1 MMPPGAGAL
10 LTAAAFLAGALPFG
24 YLVGRA
30 AGVDVRRAGSG
41 NIGAANLVRTV
52 GWAAGVLTLVLDV
65 AKGALPVA
73 AARWGGAPPE
83 WVAAVAGAA
92 VLGHIYTPFLG
103 FRGGKGVATTL
114 GALVVASPRAA
125 AAAMAVWVAMVA
137 LFRFTSLAALVS
149 AGLLPALA
157 WWLDGRPAMVA
168 LALALAILVLWRHRA
183 NIERLRRGTE
193 PRIGRRAV
201 AGAQQASR

>member
-1 MMPPGAGAL
+1 MMMAAAGPL
-10 LTAAAFLAGALPFG
+10 LAAAAFLAGAVPFG

-83 WVAAVAGAA
+83 WVAAVW
-92 VLGHIYTPFLG
+92 
-103 FRGGKGVATTL
+103 
-114 GALVVASPRAA
+114 LVI
-125 AAAMAVWVAMVA
+125 VA

-149 AGLLPALA
+149 AGLLPPLA

-168 LALALAILVLWRHRA
+168 MALALAALVLWRHRA